1 MLRQGGEFIYL
12 VLFVVDVTE
21 FLPDA
26 VW

>member
-1 MLRQGGEFIYL
+1 MLRQGGEFIYF